1 MKRRIPVKSLLAVGF
16 YCLLAHAAQGATPVS
31 APSKLIAQFH
41 NFVSQKDTQG
51 WKTQAARPEIAP
63 RFGVDARGGRKGGG
77 ALFIA
82 TDNNAALGSWQRT
95 IQGIKAGQNYY
106 FVSYYRTKNV
116 RHERRS
122 ITARLEWQDGNG
134 RQVSPPV
141 FALDA
146 GKDGVWTKVEYFT
159 IAPEKAHRL
168 VIDLS
173 FGWNENGQVWWD
185 DIELR
190 EETAP
195 VGRTVRAL
203 TVFHRPAN
211 TKSAAESVEQFCTLI
226 ERSVTQK
233 SDNKP
238 DIICLPE
245 GITLIGNGKTFPEIG
260 EPIPGPTTKRLG
272 ALAQKLNSYIVA
284 GIYER
289 VGSVIYNSAV
299 LIGRKGEVV
308 GTYRKTHLPRE
319 EVEGG
324 LTPGNSYPVFQT
336 DFGKV
341 GLLVCWDV
349 QFPEPA
355 RAMALQGAEV
365 ILLPIWGGSEVLAQA
380 RAIENHVFLI
390 SSSYDMKTFIVDPAG
405 KVLAEATKEKPLAFA
420 ELNLDKK
427 IMQPW
432 IGDMKTRTWKERR
445 PDIPAW

>member
-1 MKRRIPVKSLLAVGF
+1 MMACFCGLIGHTSK
-16 YCLLAHAAQGATPVS
+16 GAETVS
-31 APSKLIAQFH
+31 SPSKVVARFE
-41 NFVSQKDTQG
+41 NFSSPQDTHG
-51 WKTQAARPEIAP
+51 WTTHAARPEIAP
-63 RFGVDARGGRKGGG
+63 RFGVDARGGRKGG

-82 TDNNAALGSWQRT
+82 TDNKAALGGWKRKVED
-95 IQGIKAGQNYY
+95 IQAGRNYY
-106 FVSYYRTKNV
+106 FVAYYRTKNL

-122 ITARLEWQDGNG
+122 VTARLDWLDENNQ
-134 RQVSPPV
+134 RVSPPV
-141 FALDA
+141 FASDT
-146 GKDGVWTKVEYFT
+146 GKDGAWTKVEYAT
-159 IAPEKAHRL
+159 AAPEKARRV

-190 EETAP
+190 EETAS
-195 VGRTVRAL
+195 VGRRVRAM
-203 TVFHRPAN
+203 TVFHRPSN
-211 TKSAAESVEQFCTLI
+211 TKSPAESVEQFCQVI
-226 ERSVTQK
+226 ERSLVEQA
-233 SDNKP
+233 NKP

-245 GITLIGNGKTFPEIG
+245 GITLIGNGKSFGEIG
-260 EPIPGPTTKRLG
+260 ETIPGPTTKRLG
-272 ALAQKLNSYIVA
+272 TLAQKLNSYIVG

-289 VGSVIYNSAV
+289 VGPVIYNSAV

-341 GLLVCWDV
+341 GLLICWDV

-355 RAMALQGAEV
+355 RAMALQGAEL
-365 ILLPIWGGSEVLAQA
+365 ILLPIWGGSEVLAKA
-380 RAIENHVFLI
+380 RAIENSIFLI
-390 SSSYDMKTFIVDPAG
+390 SSSYDMKTFIVNPAG
-405 KVLAEATKEKPLAFA
+405 DVLAEATKDKPVVFA
-420 ELNLDKK
+420 DLHLDQK

-445 PDIPAW
+445 PDIAAW